1 MSNPERLAV
10 QLTDV
15 SKNYMVYAKPKY
27 WLADFM
33 GLARFLKENKHYRSF
48 WALRDI
54 NLEIPEGERVAIIG
68 RNGAGKSTLLR
79 IISGNIAATTGSV
92 KVSGRSEALLELG
105 TGFNPQFTGRENI
118 FTALAYKGVTGKAA
132 EEKFWEIVDFSELDE
147 FIDQPVNTY
156 SSGMYLRLAFAVATA
171 IIPEIFIIDEI
182 LGAGDMYFQGKC
194 LARMQELTSGPGV
207 TVFFVSHD
215 MNAAKRLCDIFVW
228 IDRGRI
234 AAMGPSDEVAAL
246 YEDSIRKQQEV
257 KLRARNLRLQKK
269 TISALQHAGEEG
281 FHLFGRFVLETD
293 NAKANGPE
301 IFSVR
306 LFVRD
311 KLQEEICVGDSMD
324 DNFSAYPSFII
335 SDPAEGTWSAA
346 KKINN
351 RFCRSVMPGRNGIDG
366 ASFTLFLPA
375 DNFTAEDYRMKI
387 EVAYRD
393 CSPYPC
399 HIELHA
405 GIAGLKRVHTI
416 QRADDK
422 ELKIDRFIIPQWIY
436 MLPLDKQLSDLEKKS
451 LSTLEKPSDI
461 DKTDRVDS
469 VTFENRF
476 RGEEKKEINLKIR
489 REQKYGSQQVVI
501 YNVQFLD
508 EHGVEK
514 NIFNHGYPLCI
525 ELTYH
530 ANDKSLIGKPMIWVN
545 TFIKSDNVVASVMIS
560 SIYNHTFSIKKSEKL
575 RMIMDPL
582 LFCNGLYKLTTGLF
596 SSLDLEGYNPHFTE
610 SADLLDMHRLSYE
623 FIVEGT
629 PNVENGIFRN
639 PARWESTAV

>member
-1 MSNPERLAV
+1 MSKTQRLAV

-15 SKNYMVYAKPKY
+15 SKNYIVYAKPKY

-33 GLARFLKENKHYRSF
+33 GFAHFLKENKHYRSF

-54 NLEIPEGERVAIIG
+54 NLEIPGGERVAVIG

-79 IISGNIAATTGSV
+79 IISGNIATTTGIV

-156 SSGMYLRLAFAVATA
+156 SSGMYLRLAFALSTA
-171 IIPEIFIIDEI
+171 IIPEILIIDEI
-182 LGAGDMYFQGKC
+182 LSAGDMYFQGKC

-207 TVFFVSHD
+207 TVLFVSHD
-215 MNAAKRLCDIFVW
+215 MNAAKRLCDTFVW
-228 IDRGRI
+228 IERGRI
-234 AAMGPSDEVAAL
+234 AAMGPSDEVVAL

-293 NAKANGPE
+293 APKATGPD
-301 IFSVR
+301 IFSIR

-311 KLQEEICVGDSMD
+311 KLHEEILVGDSMD
-324 DNFSAYPSFII
+324 DNFTAYPSFVI

-351 RFCRSVMPGRNGIDG
+351 RFCRSVMPGRNGTDG
-366 ASFTLFLPA
+366 ASFALFLPA
-375 DNFTAEDYRMKI
+375 DNFTAEDYHMKI
-387 EVAYRD
+387 EVVYRD

-405 GIAGLKRVHTI
+405 GVAGLKRIH
-416 QRADDK
+416 
-422 ELKIDRFIIPQWIY
+422 
-436 MLPLDKQLSDLEKKS
+436 
-451 LSTLEKPSDI
+451 
-461 DKTDRVDS
+461 
-469 VTFENRF
+469 TFEHSDDYNIKIEKFLVPRWVYAIPKKMDEHNNEQKSIEDKMNIYEENASDSPTEVFKGENLTSLIERNEDTIKRF
-476 RGEEKKEINLKIR
+476 GTHQVIIEKIQFINERGEESCIL
-489 REQKYGSQQVVI
+489 Q
-501 YNVQFLD
+501 
-508 EHGVEK
+508 HGKAFSIVLSYK
-514 NIFNHGYPLCI
+514 TCDL
-525 ELTYH
+525 
-530 ANDKSLIGKPMIWVN
+530 SLIGSTMGWSMSFLRPDGVN
-545 TFIKSDNVVASVMIS
+545 TIQMIS
-560 SIYNHTFSIKKSEKL
+560 LIQGKKFEIKHKGKLSMNFDNLLLNSGIYKINTAIFS
-575 RMIMDPL
+575 D
-582 LFCNGLYKLTTGLF
+582 
-596 SSLDLEGYNPHFTE
+596 LDLNGPNTPFTE
-610 SADLLDMHRLSYE
+610 SKNMYDVLRGLYEVAVNGTTLL
-623 FIVEGT
+623 
-629 PNVENGIFRN
+629 
-639 PARWESTAV
+639 ESGLVRHPVKWDVID